1 MTRLAVL
8 ADIHGNLPAL
18 EAVIADMQGEELD
31 QVVVAGD
38 LINGA
43 PFSRQVLETVVDS
56 GWVAIRGNHEMLFLE
71 HLAESPGK
79 KARRDSRWVLEM
91 TAGQLGDHWRAQVA
105 AMPDE
110 LTLRFA
116 DAPPLRILHGSAGNP
131 FRTINR
137 HTDETEACTLLSG
150 VQEKSVV
157 TAHCHLHFE
166 RRLAGRQVLNPG
178 SVGAPLD
185 GRTSAAY
192 MLLNGD
198 DSGWQAEFR
207 RVPVNVGPLVA
218 EFRRLDVERRW
229 GAEGYLL
236 VEQFRL
242 ARPLFSS
249 FRRWHVEHYRG
260 RGESV
265 ELAAEFLSGG
275 RLWDYLP
282 PEYQLNRHLL
292 EDGVEVPVN
301 GQSGTGCCA

>member
-1 MTRLAVL
+1 MTRLAIL

-18 EAVIADMQGEELD
+18 EAVIADMQGEEFD

-38 LINGA
+38 LINGG
-43 PFSRQVLETVVDS
+43 PFSRQVLERVFDL

-71 HLAESPGK
+71 HWAEGPGK
-79 KARRDSRWVLEM
+79 KANRDSRWVLEM

-137 HTDETEACTLLSG
+137 HTDEAEACTLLSG
-150 VQEKSVV
+150 VREKSVV

-166 RRLAGRQVLNPG
+166 RRLVGRQVLNPG

-185 GRTSAAY
+185 GRQDASYA
-192 MLLNGD
+192 LLEGD
-198 DSGWQAEFR
+198 EAGWRGDFR
-207 RVPVNVGPLVA
+207 RVAVDLAPLFA
-218 EFRRLDVERRW
+218 EFESLQFAQRCGPAGILV
-229 GAEGYLL
+229 

-242 ARPLFSS
+242 ARPLMST
-249 FRRWHVEHYRG
+249 FRRWHSERYP
-260 RGESV
+260 ETEETI
-265 ELAAEFLSGG
+265 ELAREFVAGG
-275 RLWDYLP
+275 QYWNHLP

-292 EDGVEVPVN
+292 EDGVEGPVN
-301 GQSGTGCCA
+301 DQTGNGCCA